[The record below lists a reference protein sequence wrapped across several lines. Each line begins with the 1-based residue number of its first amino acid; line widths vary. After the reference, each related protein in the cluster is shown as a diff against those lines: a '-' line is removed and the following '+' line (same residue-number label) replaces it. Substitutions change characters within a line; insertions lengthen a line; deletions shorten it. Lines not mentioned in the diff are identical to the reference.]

1 MKKIVIIIL
10 LFAAHLTTDAQ
21 ITMPNFQSMQ
31 YVNSNFGNALNFDG
45 TNAYGLGKAY
55 VTDSLLD
62 FTMEFWIRNTG
73 TDGANDRIYGS
84 YINNALQIAKSA
96 THLKLIATDLGGPS
110 SWETVC
116 TLELNTWVHI
126 AIIRSGTS
134 LKVYKNATL
143 VQTYTVDG
151 VFNLPSFFRLGSNIE
166 GAGENGNFS
175 IDELRI
181 WKIALATSPTNF
193 IQKYMY
199 STINPSLTTDANP
212 ASKLVLYYRFD
223 QGTVGSSNAGELGLY
238 NSAISN

>member
-1 MKKIVIIIL
+1 MKKIVITIL
-10 LFAAHLTTDAQ
+10 LFVCHLKSDAQ
-21 ITMPNFQSMQ
+21 ITMPDFQAMQ
-31 YVNSNFGNALNFDG
+31 YVNSNLGNALNFDG

-62 FTMEFWIRNTG
+62 FTMEFWIKNTG

-84 YINNALQIAKSA
+84 YSNNALQIGKSA
-96 THLKLIATDLGGPS
+96 THLKLIASDLNGPTT
-110 SWETVC
+110 WQTVC
-116 TLELNTWVHI
+116 TLESNVWVHI
-126 AIIRSGTS
+126 AIIRNGTS
-134 LKVYKNATL
+134 LKVYKNAAL

-151 VFNLPSFFRLGSNIE
+151 ASYLPSFFRLGSNID

-199 STINPSLTTDANP
+199 SSINPNSTADANP
-212 ASKLVLYYRFD
+212 STKLVLYYRFD
-223 QGTVGSSNAGELGLY
+223 QGIVGTSNASELGLY

>member
-10 LFAAHLTTDAQ
+10 LFTFHLKSDAQ
-21 ITMPNFQSMQ
+21 ITMPDFQAMQ

-62 FTMEFWIRNTG
+62 FTMEFWIKNTG
-73 TDGANDRIYGS
+73 TDGATDRIYGS
-84 YINNALQIAKSA
+84 YFNNALQIGKSA
-96 THLKLIATDLGGPS
+96 THLKLLATDLSGPS
-110 SWETVC
+110 TWQTVC
-116 TLELNTWVHI
+116 TLESNVWVHI
-126 AIIRSGTS
+126 AIIRNGTS
-134 LKVYKNATL
+134 LKVYKNAGL
-143 VQTYTVDG
+143 VQTYSVDG
-151 VFNLPSFFRLGSNIE
+151 VSNLPSFFRLGSNVN
-166 GAGENGNFS
+166 GTGENGNFS

-199 STINPSLTTDANP
+199 SSINPNATNDANP
-212 ASKLVLYYRFD
+212 STKLVLYYRFD
-223 QGTVGSSNAGELGLY
+223 QGEVGSYNTNELGLY

>member
-10 LFAAHLTTDAQ
+10 LFACHLKTDAQ

-55 VTDSLLD
+55 IADSLLD
-62 FTMEFWIRNTG
+62 FTMEFWIKNTG

-84 YINNALQIAKSA
+84 YTNNALQIGKSA
-96 THLKLIATDLGGPS
+96 THLKLIAPDLGGPS

-126 AIIRSGTS
+126 AIIRNGIS
-134 LKVYKNATL
+134 LKVYKNASL
-143 VQTYTVDG
+143 VQNYTVNG
-151 VFNLPSFFRLGSNIE
+151 ISVLPSFFRLGSNKE

-181 WKIALATSPTNF
+181 WKIALATSPINF

-199 STINPSLTTDANP
+199 SSINPNSTVDANP
-212 ASKLVLYYRFD
+212 STKLVLYYRFD
-223 QGTVGSSNAGELGLY
+223 QGEIGSYNTNELGLY

>member
-10 LFAAHLTTDAQ
+10 LVVQHIKLDAQ
-21 ITMPNFQSMQ
+21 VTMPDFQAMQ
-31 YVNSNFGNALNFDG
+31 YVNSNLGNALNFDG

-84 YINNALQIAKSA
+84 YFNNALQIGKSA
-96 THLKLIATDLGGPS
+96 THLKLLATDLGGPS
-110 SWETVC
+110 TWQEVC
-116 TLELNTWVHI
+116 TLESNVWVHI
-126 AIIRSGTS
+126 ALIRNGTS
-134 LKVYKNATL
+134 LKVYKNAGL
-143 VQTYTVDG
+143 VRTYTVDE
-151 VFNLPSFFRLGSNIE
+151 VSYLPTFFRLGSNIE

-199 STINPSLTTDANP
+199 SSINPNATNDANP
-212 ASKLVLYYRFD
+212 STKLVLYYRFD
-223 QGTVGSSNAGELGLY
+223 QGTVGASNVGELGLY
-238 NSAISN
+238 YSAISN

>member
-10 LFAAHLTTDAQ
+10 LFASHLTTDAQ

-62 FTMEFWIRNTG
+62 FTMEFWIKNTG

-84 YINNALQIAKSA
+84 YSNNALQIAKSA

-151 VFNLPSFFRLGSNIE
+151 VSNLPSFFRIGSNIE

-175 IDELRI
+175 MDELRI
-181 WKIALATSPTNF
+181 WKIALATSPINF

-199 STINPSLTTDANP
+199 SSINPNATADANP
-212 ASKLVLYYRFD
+212 STKLVLYYRFD

>member
-1 MKKIVIIIL
+1 
-10 LFAAHLTTDAQ
+10 
-21 ITMPNFQSMQ
+21 MPNFQSMQ

-62 FTMEFWIRNTG
+62 FTMEFWIKNTG

-116 TLELNTWVHI
+116 TLELNVWVHI

-151 VFNLPSFFRLGSNIE
+151 VSNLPSFFRLGSNIE

-181 WKIALATSPTNF
+181 WKIALATSPINF

-199 STINPSLTTDANP
+199 SSINPNATADANP
-212 ASKLVLYYRFD
+212 STKLVLYYRFD
-223 QGTVGSSNAGELGLY
+223 QGTVGASNTNELGLY